1 LEDCRFQIVVA
12 ARLHAQC
19 QEKAVRKALQALQQ
33 VCGGHLSVDQIAAAN
48 PDDLAAAM
56 TNLQY
61 YNVKAKHLVQSAQ
74 EIQSQFGGEVPE
86 DETQL
91 RKLIGIGPVMGDL
104 LAFVNT
110 RAMHRSRTA
119 DTGTTSVSSR
129 REHGHKEE
137 PS

>member
-1 LEDCRFQIVVA
+1 VA

-19 QEKAVRKALQALQQ
+19 QEAAVRKALQALHQ
-33 VCGGHLSVDQIAAAN
+33 VCQGHLSVDQIAAAN

-110 RAMHRSRTA
+110 RAMHLSIIAPASALDGSTA
-119 DTGTTSVSSR
+119 TNG
-129 REHGHKEE
+129 
-137 PS
+137 